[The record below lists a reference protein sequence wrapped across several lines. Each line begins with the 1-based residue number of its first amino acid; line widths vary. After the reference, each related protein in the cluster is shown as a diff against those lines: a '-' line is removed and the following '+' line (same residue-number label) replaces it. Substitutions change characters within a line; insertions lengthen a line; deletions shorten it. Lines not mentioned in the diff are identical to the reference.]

1 MLILQ
6 EVAVLIKVEK
16 ATYLAKYG
24 TVCGNFDN
32 RISGVF
38 LSVSQNSLSPL
49 CLFVWIHSV
58 PLFWP

>member
-38 LSVSQNSLSPL
+38 LSVSQNSLSP
-49 CLFVWIHSV
+49 
-58 PLFWP
+58 